1 MLMRLTTSVAL
12 GITLATGASILETQ
26 AQTIAQASPQ
36 MPAHAP
42 APSSGKSL
50 ASSAGLMVYPSK
62 GQSGDQQAQDEA
74 QCFAWARDQSGYDPM
89 NPPPPP
95 RAPLVSTEHSDD
107 VARGALGGAA
117 VGAAGGALIGAIAG
131 NAGKGAGI
139 GAATGLLAGGLHA
152 HAQDEREEE
161 RDKAQAQARIDE
173 QQAARQEL
181 VHKFRRAMS
190 VCLEARGYA
199 TK

>member
-1 MLMRLTTSVAL
+1 MIRLMTSAVR
-12 GITLATGASILETQ
+12 GIALATCALVLQAQ
-26 AQTIAQASPQ
+26 AQTPAQSSPQ
-36 MPAHAP
+36 TSAP
-42 APSSGKSL
+42 APARAADKSL
-50 ASSAGLMVYPSK
+50 ADSAGVMVYPSK
-62 GQSGDQQAQDEA
+62 GQSADQQAQDEA

-95 RAPLVSTEHSDD
+95 TAPLASREHPGD
-107 VARGALGGAA
+107 VARGAVGGAA

-152 HAQDEREEE
+152 HAADEREVE
-161 RDKAQAQARIDE
+161 REKAQAQASVDE
-173 QQAARQEL
+173 QRAARQEL
-181 VHKFRRAMS
+181 VRKFRRAMS